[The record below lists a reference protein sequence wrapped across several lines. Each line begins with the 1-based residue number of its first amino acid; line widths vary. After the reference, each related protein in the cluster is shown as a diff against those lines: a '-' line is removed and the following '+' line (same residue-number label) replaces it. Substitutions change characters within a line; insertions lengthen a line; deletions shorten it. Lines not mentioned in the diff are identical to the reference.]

1 MSGPFP
7 FERRFGAFPAG
18 DGRAE
23 FRLWAPTRDAV
34 MLRVGDCE
42 HALEPAGHGVLESTV
57 ETRPGEDYAYVVD
70 GIEFPDPASR
80 WQANGL
86 RGRSRL
92 LDTGGFT
99 WTDEGFE
106 APPLRDSV
114 LYELH
119 VGTFTEEGTFDAAIA
134 NLRGLRELG
143 VTTIEL
149 MPVAAFPGRHGWGYD
164 GVYISAAHDPYGG
177 PEGLQRFVDAAH
189 GEGLAVLLDVVYNH
203 VGASGVQGLECFGP
217 YFTSHYETPWGRA
230 MNYDDADSDPVR
242 EWVLQSA
249 EQWIR
254 DFHLDGLRLD
264 AIHSI
269 IDSNPEHL
277 VAAISRRVHAANPR
291 AIVVA
296 ESGLNDPK
304 VLTQWGCDGAWADDF
319 HHALRVLLTGDRE
332 GYYEEFGTLAALA
345 KVLHRPHFHDG
356 TFSTFRRRR
365 FGAPAEE
372 VVPERFVV
380 FSSNH
385 DQVGNRAFGD
395 RLPVEARPLA
405 AFMTLLA
412 PFTPMLF
419 QGEEYGERAPFRF
432 FSDHIDEEIAVAT
445 REGRRREFA
454 AFAQFEGEEI
464 PDPQDEATFRA
475 SKLTRE
481 GEPAGL
487 RDLYAALLRTRAA
500 LPHGEADPI
509 AFDEHAGWLRAGRGP
524 YTLLANFSQR
534 DVHVPLEGTVET
546 VLATHHATLE
556 PGFVVLPALSGAL
569 LK

>member
-42 HALEPAGHGVLESTV
+42 HALEPAGHGVLEATV
-57 ETRPGEDYAYVVD
+57 EARPGEDYAYVVD

>member
-42 HALEPAGHGVLESTV
+42 HALEPAGHGVLEATV
-57 ETRPGEDYAYVVD
+57 EARPGEDYAYVVD

-230 MNYDDADSDPVR
+230 MNYDDADSNPVR

-372 VVPERFVV
+372 VAPERFVV

>member
-1 MSGPFP
+1 MSAPYP

-23 FRLWAPTRDAV
+23 FRVWAPRRERV
-34 MLRVGDCE
+34 LLRVGDRE
-42 HALEPAGHGVLESTV
+42 HELEPAGHGVLEATV
-57 ETRPGEDYAYVVD
+57 EARPGEDYAYVVD

-372 VVPERFVV
+372 VAPERFVV

-475 SKLTRE
+475 SKLTGK

-509 AFDEHAGWLRAGRGP
+509 AFDEHAGWLRLRRGP

-534 DVHVPLEGTVET
+534 DVHVPVEDTLET

-556 PGFVVLPALSGAL
+556 PDFVVLPGLAGAL

>member
-395 RLPVEARPLA
+395 RLPVEARQLA

-475 SKLTRE
+475 SKLTGK

>member
-42 HALEPAGHGVLESTV
+42 HALEPAGHGVLEATV
-57 ETRPGEDYAYVVD
+57 EARPGEDYAYVVD

-230 MNYDDADSDPVR
+230 MNYDDADSNPVR

>member
-230 MNYDDADSDPVR
+230 MNYDDADSNPVR